1 MEKIDFKEAYLHAL
15 AVTICQSD
23 LQYDECEEWL
33 EEHEDEITGDFE
45 EDIDNLTE
53 QFNFQ

>member
-1 MEKIDFKEAYLHAL
+1 MNKIDYKGAYLHAL

-23 LQYDECEEWL
+23 LQWDDCEEWL

-53 QFNFQ
+53 LYNFQ